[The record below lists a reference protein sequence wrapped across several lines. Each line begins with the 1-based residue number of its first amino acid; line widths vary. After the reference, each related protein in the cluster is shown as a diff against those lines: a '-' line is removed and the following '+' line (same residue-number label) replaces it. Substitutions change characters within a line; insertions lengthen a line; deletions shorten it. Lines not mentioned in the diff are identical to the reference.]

1 MTSCFYH
8 LCVDLNIPHP
18 QILSLRFHGT
28 FTDENQR
35 QLADISFDKR
45 IKIALARVL
54 SSYSREEFFEY
65 GVEKT
70 EELKL
75 MAAES
80 ITEASTQGRF
90 MAHRNGMTV
99 TRRHARRRSS
109 VTSGNQHKKRRF
121 SNELHKSS
129 KPCHRVDFVNTSAEI
144 SLEGLD
150 ATISSLLG
158 GIGEYSI
165 EDVKGLFEKVDTDGS
180 GYVDKAELDAFLDL
194 ALSTNVDKE
203 LIDKVER
210 GMARKMTKRNFSTS
224 SLVSEVSK
232 PSSRRA
238 SMASEA
244 QEEVE
249 LIFGGNQAIDN
260 LRELSLGLDSPVKD
274 WSLFYCGGSKGI
286 EKDLKATK
294 KKYGIDSLAVERFD
308 W

>member
-1 MTSCFYH
+1 MFAIARPFFYF
-8 LCVDLNIPHP
+8 
-18 QILSLRFHGT
+18 SS
-28 FTDENQR
+28 TDENQR
-35 QLADISFDKR
+35 QLADISFDQR
-45 IKIALARVL
+45 IKVALARVL
-54 SSYSREEFFEY
+54 SSYSRDEFFEY

-80 ITEASTQGRF
+80 IPEVRAQGRF
-90 MAHRNGMTV
+90 IARRNGMIV

-109 VTSGNQHKKRRF
+109 GEHKRRRL
-121 SNELHKSS
+121 SNELQRSTRACS
-129 KPCHRVDFVNTSAEI
+129 KRDHASPSSAEI

-165 EDVKGLFEKVDTDGS
+165 EDVKGLFEQVDTDGS
-180 GYVDKAELDAFLDL
+180 GYIDKRELDSFLDL
-194 ALSTNVDKE
+194 ALSTNAYKE
-203 LIDKVER
+203 VIDKVER
-210 GMARKMTKRNFSTS
+210 GMARKVTKRNLSTS
-224 SLVSEVSK
+224 SLLSDVSK
-232 PSSRRA
+232 LSSTRRT
-238 SMASEA
+238 SLASEA

-249 LIFGGNQAIDN
+249 LIFGGYQAIDD

-274 WSLFYCGGSKGI
+274 WSLFYCRGSKRI

-294 KKYGIDSLAVERFD
+294 KKYGIGGLAVERFD